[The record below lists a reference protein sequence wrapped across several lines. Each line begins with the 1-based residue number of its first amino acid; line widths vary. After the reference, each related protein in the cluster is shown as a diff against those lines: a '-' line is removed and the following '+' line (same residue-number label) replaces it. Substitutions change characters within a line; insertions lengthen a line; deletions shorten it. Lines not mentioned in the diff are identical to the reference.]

1 VSCLHC
7 LSLLSPSPR
16 EDDADSDTVYI
27 NTQRKPPSILVFF
40 FLSTSSPSPPY
51 CHQSERSNNPD
62 NSDNPP
68 VHQTRPEN
76 EALPHQ
82 PPPPG
87 SPVRF
92 FGGSQPNAPSLQQQP
107 PSPRRLRIRLPGLHQ
122 AHRQPLRVL
131 ERRARVL
138 QLRPHQHREFSIWI
152 TVPSPC
158 RLAVCFESSQF
169 SKNLFLLFSDDV
181 VQREPVKLLMGPSGQ
196 LADFVQ
202 SKFRQN
208 VPAANGSMART
219 ARRVGSSAVPGMM
232 GLGLCVFEE
241 NKRGPEEEKGTGW
254 RVAVDISTCRLA
266 NPSPTCSVVL
276 FGRTECRG
284 WES

>member
-92 FGGSQPNAPSLQQQP
+92 FGGSQPNAPS
-107 PSPRRLRIRLPGLHQ
+107 PRRLRIRLPGLHQ

-181 VQREPVKLLMGPSGQ
+181 VQREPVKLPIGPSGQ
-196 LADFVQ
+196 LADFIRSKSGKMFRRRMGRWPGLRGGWAAVQ
-202 SKFRQN
+202 CQ
-208 VPAANGSMART
+208 G
-219 ARRVGSSAVPGMM
+219 
-232 GLGLCVFEE
+232 
-241 NKRGPEEEKGTGW
+241 
-254 RVAVDISTCRLA
+254 
-266 NPSPTCSVVL
+266 
-276 FGRTECRG
+276 
-284 WES
+284 